1 MNEMNAYDVW
11 GKVIE
16 SHLSVDTAATWKNF
30 WDDQDPLSDEEFEL
44 LKDMCYSNEH
54 TPAEHD
60 LLFKMVNRELTLRIK
75 NHREQEVSDIAVAS

>member
-30 WDDQDPLSDEEFEL
+30 WDDQDPLTDEEFEL
-44 LKDMCYSNEH
+44 LKRV
-54 TPAEHD
+54 
-60 LLFKMVNRELTLRIK
+60 LLREYVI
-75 NHREQEVSDIAVAS
+75 E